1 MIVLNMLQLN
11 VSGVTNLWLG
21 HLLLLPIQLNVL
33 RMFCKIY
40 ECHIDNFFLV
50 FNGTVYNNFI
60 CVNAFNSTSVLDME
74 SISYILTN
82 FQLQF

>member
-11 VSGVTNLWLG
+11 VSGVTNLSLG

-33 RMFCKIY
+33 KMFCKSMNVTLI
-40 ECHIDNFFLV
+40 IFFLV
-50 FNGTVYNNFI
+50 FNGTVYINFN
-60 CVNAFNSTSVLDME
+60 CVNAFNSTSVFSI

-82 FQLQF
+82 FQLKI